1 LDEADTFVEGQ
12 LANYDD
18 DREASLSFCLL
29 KELPAVVD
37 STDLPRIRTI
47 FSGYRVTNTRDGVWA
62 NAGDPLVLNPL
73 HKSEAISFVA
83 GTLARIGIDIGP
95 NAPYIARRCGGQPA
109 VLIRFGEVLLKHLA
123 RSSQGAGR
131 ESITVSEALISAALT
146 DHGFRT
152 RFAP

>member
-83 GTLARIGIDIGP
+83 GTW
-95 NAPYIARRCGGQPA
+95 PA
-109 VLIRFGEVLLKHLA
+109 SESTSVRMRPTSRDAVEGNPQCSSVLVKSCSNTWRALVRELDGN
-123 RSSQGAGR
+123 RSLSR
-131 ESITVSEALISAALT
+131 K
-146 DHGFRT
+146 R
-152 RFAP
+152 